1 MPELPEVETVCRGL
15 VPFLEQRILQ
25 EVDVRRAD
33 LRQPFPDQLQQRLT
47 GRRVQRVHRR
57 GKYYI
62 WDLDDGMCVLG
73 HLGMSG
79 SWRIHTAQDGQPAI
93 GKHDHLVI
101 RTDRDDTLTY
111 HDPRRFGVLL
121 LVSSNALPGHPL
133 LRSMGPEPLSDAFD
147 GSILVQAFSRRRTP
161 VKVALLDQGV
171 VAGIGN
177 IYASEALY
185 RAGIAPDRP
194 AHSLDER
201 ECRFLAGAVQSV
213 LSDALDSGG
222 SSLRDHMQVNGE
234 LGYFQHRFAVY
245 DRMGQPCPDCTCDH
259 TQGGGV
265 RRIIQ
270 AGRSTF
276 FCAMRQR

>member
-15 VPFLEQRILQ
+15 APFLEQRVLHK
-25 EVDVRRAD
+25 VDVRRAN
-33 LRQPFPDQLQQRLT
+33 LRQPFPENLQQRLT
-47 GRRVQRVHRR
+47 GRRVRRVYRR
-57 GKYYI
+57 GKYYV

-79 SWRIHTAQDGQPAI
+79 SWSIHPAQEQCHTP
-93 GKHDHLVI
+93 GKHDHLVL
-101 RTDRDDTLTY
+101 RTDRGDTLAY
-111 HDPRRFGVLL
+111 RDPRRFGVFL
-121 LVSSNALPGHPL
+121 LVSTNALSTHPL
-133 LRSMGPEPLSDAFD
+133 LERMGPEPLSDDFD
-147 GSILVQAFSRRRTP
+147 GTILAQAFSRRHTP

-185 RAGIAPDRP
+185 RAGIAPERP
-194 AHSLDER
+194 AHTLKTG
-201 ECRFLAGAVQSV
+201 ECRALAQAVRSV
-213 LSDALDSGG
+213 LSDALESGG

-234 LGYFQHRFAVY
+234 LGYFQHQFAVY
-245 DRMGQPCPDCTCDH
+245 DRAGQPCPDCTCDH
-259 TQGGGV
+259 TTTGGV
-265 RRIIQ
+265 RRIVQ